1 METWVKLL
9 TSGGALGV
17 IAVVLVVFAGFFYT
31 KIWPLIEK
39 RLEKSDMRIEE
50 VERARRE
57 EHDKFTT
64 SLQELTAANR
74 ALTDA
79 NIQATKARTEDSTQ
93 ITAALR
99 QVAEANTR
107 NSKEIVKTLN
117 DALRQK

>member
-17 IAVVLVVFAGFFYT
+17 IAVVLVVFAAFFYT

-39 RLEKSDMRIEE
+39 RLEKSDSRIEE

-57 EHDKFTT
+57 EHDKFTG

-74 ALTDA
+74 ALTEA
-79 NIQATKARTEDSTQ
+79 NIQATKARTEDSNQ
-93 ITAALR
+93 LTAALR
-99 QVAEANTR
+99 QVAETNTR

-117 DALRQK
+117 DALRHK